1 MWGVMKLSTIPKR
14 PTIWS
19 VLADRHRDQADE
31 CLRLVNF
38 YAICDK
44 PERVKFWQGVWK
56 AKQADY
62 DYIKDLYERGMR

>member
-1 MWGVMKLSTIPKR
+1 MKITTIPKR

-31 CLRLVNF
+31 CLKIIETYRARKN
-38 YAICDK
+38 A
-44 PERVKFWQGVWK
+44 ERIAFWQGVWK

-62 DYIKDLYERGMR
+62 DYVKDLYQRGLR